1 MVMLEELWLGW
12 FQEYPFS
19 PEAYSFR
26 LIFLFQLDS
35 SCNLSATCQIDKR
48 HMIRVTFDNFSCVL
62 KLIVRLPMITR
73 GFSYRIWIIESSNL
87 ICAGNQMT
95 DFQMEYNTCLELVKS
110 NIYDL
115 WIKLKSSILRHL

>member
-48 HMIRVTFDNFSCVL
+48 YMIQVTFDDFSCVL
-62 KLIVRLPMITR
+62 KLIVRLSRITR

-87 ICAGNQMT
+87 ICVGNQLT
-95 DFQMEYNTCLELVKS
+95 DFQIEHNACLELVKR

-115 WIKLKSSILRHL
+115 LIKLKSSILRHL